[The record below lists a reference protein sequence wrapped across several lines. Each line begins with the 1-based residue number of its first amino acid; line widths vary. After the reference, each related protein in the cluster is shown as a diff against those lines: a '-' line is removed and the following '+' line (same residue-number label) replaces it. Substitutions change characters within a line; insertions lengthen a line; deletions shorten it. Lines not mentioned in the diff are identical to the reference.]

1 MEFLITESQLK
12 IILEEQGKSKLS
24 DNMKTLYSFTNNLVN
39 RVGKVYGINL
49 KMLLMWGTS
58 VGGMVMPLDNYIRN
72 GVLELTDD
80 QRYLIL
86 AGVIFILYFEGK
98 RGISKILETIKKEN
112 LEDEF
117 EQVLN
122 KATKL
127 KESFNGFMDTIRGT
141 SAVFAETIAY
151 SFLIP
156 IIIDIMEAA
165 HQKTDIKEASILIAE
180 RLLASG
186 VVLMARESLITLIR
200 RIMKKFQ

>member
-24 DNMKTLYSFTNNLVN
+24 ENMKTLYSFTNNLVN

-72 GVLELTDD
+72 GRFHMSDD
-80 QRYLIL
+80 QRYLVL
-86 AGVIFILYFEGK
+86 AGIIFILYFEGK
-98 RGISKILETIKKEN
+98 RGISKILETIKNEKLDE
-112 LEDEF
+112 EF
-117 EQVLN
+117 ETILD

-127 KESFNGFMDTIRGT
+127 KKAFNGFLDTIRSS
-141 SAVFAETIAY
+141 SAVFSETIAY

-156 IIIDIMEAA
+156 IVTDIMEISRDTSDLK
-165 HQKTDIKEASILIAE
+165 KTSILIAE
-180 RLLASG
+180 RLIASG
-186 VVLMARESLITLIR
+186 VVLVGRETLISLIR
-200 RIMKKFQ
+200 KIMKKFQ